1 MCRAAGAYAHTPV
14 QRQVARGGIAGV
26 HVQEKQ
32 VSVPM
37 SPKHVMAERVLVE
50 VGMAEESSSFSICAN
65 GKSKE
70 RDGWVNQGSVR
81 KTIRFWQKRSLTCSF
96 YGSTSI
102 SNLFHPD
109 RWVQREG

>member
-81 KTIRFWQKRSLTCSF
+81 KTIRFWQKFFLTRNF
-96 YGSTSI
+96 YGSIPLSTS
-102 SNLFHPD
+102 LQTE
-109 RWVQREG
+109 RWVQLER